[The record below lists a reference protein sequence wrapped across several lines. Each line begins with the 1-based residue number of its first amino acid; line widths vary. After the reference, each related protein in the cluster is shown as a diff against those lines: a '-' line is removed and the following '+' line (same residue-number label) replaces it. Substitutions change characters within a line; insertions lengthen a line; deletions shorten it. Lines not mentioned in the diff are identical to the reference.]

1 MKKLRKLSRGDNR
14 AVKATVRT
22 RVDAIEVSE
31 VLKGSRLRQVLDF
44 LRQHTVIHLNRE
56 EVQ

>member
-14 AVKATVRT
+14 VKATVRT

-44 LRQHTVIHLNRE
+44 LRQHTVTHLNRE